1 MSPTPLERDVVA
13 RAIKKLVVTDSRLQ
27 IDPDTVAD
35 DEPLNG
41 QLLRINSLGF
51 VGMLIR
57 LEDELDITLPDDLFV
72 GRTFNTVA
80 DLIDVVLNHRSEAT
94 T

>member
-1 MSPTPLERDVVA
+1 MSSTPLDRDRVA
-13 RAIKKLVVTDSRLQ
+13 LAIKKLVVADSRLQ
-27 IDPDTVAD
+27 IDPGTVDD
-35 DEPLNG
+35 DELLNG
-41 QLLRINSLGF
+41 PLLRINSLGF

-72 GRTFNTVA
+72 GRAFKTVA
-80 DLIDVVLNHRSEAT
+80 DLIEVVLNHRSEAT

>member
-1 MSPTPLERDVVA
+1 MSPTPLDRDRVA
-13 RAIKKLVVTDSRLQ
+13 HAIKKLVVADSRLQ
-27 IDPDTVAD
+27 IDPGTVTD
-35 DEPLNG
+35 DELLNG
-41 QLLRINSLGF
+41 PLLRINSLGF

>member
-1 MSPTPLERDVVA
+1 MSPTPLHRDRVA
-13 RAIKKLVVTDSRLQ
+13 HAIKKLVVADSRLQ
-27 IDPDTVAD
+27 IDPGTVAD
-35 DEPLNG
+35 DELLNG
-41 QLLRINSLGF
+41 PLLRINSLGF

-80 DLIDVVLNHRSEAT
+80 DLIDVVLNHRSET
-94 T
+94 TT